1 MKRLLQFL
9 AISIILA
16 ACSPT
21 SQSEELI
28 PEDLAGKKSYLKKKK
43 ADLQALTQEIALLE
57 TQISSLDPRSKVDEG
72 QLVTTILVERKDFRH
87 FVDVQGAVQADN
99 LVDVTSETPGRILRL
114 LVKEGQA
121 VSKGQL
127 VAELDLEQL
136 DKQIA
141 EIEKS
146 LELASTIYERQSRLW
161 SQNIGSEIQYLEAKN
176 GKERLEKSLETL
188 NFQLTKAKVYSPA
201 SGLVDQEILQSGEMA
216 SPGAPIVQILNT
228 NKLKVVVDV
237 PENYLR
243 SVRQGETVEI
253 EFPALE
259 QKQSARVSLIG
270 RTIDPSNRTFK
281 VEANVRN
288 AGGLLKPNLLAI
300 MLINDH
306 EEKDVVT
313 VPLETV
319 QQEVSGKDYVF
330 ITASGDKGK
339 IVEKVYVETGRSY
352 QGEVIISEGLKGGEE
367 LILEGARGLVE
378 KELIKVQNPK
388 TTASNG

>member
-9 AISIILA
+9 TISILLT
-16 ACSPT
+16 ACSAAPQT
-21 SQSEELI
+21 GEEI
-28 PEDLAGKKSYLKKKK
+28 PKDLAGKKSYLKTKK
-43 ADLQALTQEIALLE
+43 AELQSLTQQIALLE
-57 TQISSLDPRSKVDEG
+57 AQIDSLDPSRKADEG
-72 QLVTTILVERKDFRH
+72 KLVTTVPVKRKDFRH

-99 LVDVTSETPGRILRL
+99 LIDVTSETPGRIIRL

-121 VSKGQL
+121 VKKGQL

-136 DKQIA
+136 NKQMA
-141 EIEKS
+141 ELEKS
-146 LELASTIYERQSRLW
+146 MELANVVYERQARLW
-161 SQNIGSEIQYLEAKN
+161 EQNIGSEIQYLEAKN
-176 GKERLEKSLETL
+176 AKERLEKSMETL
-188 NFQLTKAKVYSPA
+188 SFQLTKSKVYAPA
-201 SGLVDQEILQSGEMA
+201 SGVVDQEILQSGEMA

-243 SVRQGETVEI
+243 SVRLGETVEI

-259 QKQSARVSLIG
+259 QKQNARVSLIG

-281 VEANVRN
+281 VEANVAN
-288 AGGLLKPNLLAI
+288 TGGMLKPNLLAI

-330 ITASGDKGK
+330 ITAAGAKGK
-339 IVEKVYVETGRSY
+339 VAEKVYVKTGRSY
-352 QGEVIISEGLKGGEE
+352 EGEIVINEGLEGNEE

-378 KELIKVQNPK
+378 KELVKVQTPK